1 MSSER
6 ALFSGQDN
14 PQAKQSFDF
23 DLSRVQFGTAQL
35 EEIKAKRKPEQT
47 LPDGDS
53 APKPEANPRRE
64 QQAEQRAERSPAKD
78 IIDGLIKMPKDKISA
93 GLGMSQDAAKEFAT
107 SGDKSAAMA
116 KLEPKFAAAE
126 EQSDKDFGRAMGQNW
141 SKVLSARKDVQ
152 MTVNNMM
159 ATEMKTKATIETLP
173 QEKQQGVM
181 GMVGLIMD
189 ENVPKATRDYLRG
202 ALKEYPGV
210 GEGVDQMIK
219 LNQTMG
225 KNMQA
230 MQEAQKPLLQ
240 AAMEQTATR
249 LVHAK
254 ALELS
259 GETSKA
265 QIMKMQAEEMWNKA
279 SANIRG
285 EKIEP
290 KPTLEA

>member
-1 MSSER
+1 M
-6 ALFSGQDN
+6 
-14 PQAKQSFDF
+14 
-23 DLSRVQFGTAQL
+23 QFGTAQL

-64 QQAEQRAERSPAKD
+64 QQAEQRAERNPAKD
-78 IIDGLIKMPKDKISA
+78 IIDGLLRMPKDKISP

-107 SGDKSAAMA
+107 AGDKSAAMA
-116 KLEPKFAAAE
+116 KLEPKFVAAE

-141 SKVLSARKDVQ
+141 SKVLSSKRDLQ
-152 MTVNNMM
+152 MSANMLM
-159 ATEMKTKATIETLP
+159 STQMQTKGAVEALP
-173 QEKQQGVM
+173 QEKQQGAM
-181 GMVGLIMD
+181 AMVGLIMD
-189 ENVPKATRDYLRG
+189 DNVPKATRDHLRA
-202 ALKEYPGV
+202 ALKDYPGV
-210 GEGVDQMIK
+210 GEGVDRMLKIS
-219 LNQTMG
+219 QTME
-225 KNMQA
+225 KQSEA
-230 MQEAQKPLLQ
+230 LSTAQKPLLQ

-254 ALELS
+254 AMELS
-259 GETSKA
+259 GDTSKA

-290 KPTLEA
+290 KPTLEV